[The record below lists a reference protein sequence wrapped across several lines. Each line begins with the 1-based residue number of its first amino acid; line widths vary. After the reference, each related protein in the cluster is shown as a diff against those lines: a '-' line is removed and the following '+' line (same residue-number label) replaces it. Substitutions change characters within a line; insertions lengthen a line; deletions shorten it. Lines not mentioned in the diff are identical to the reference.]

1 MAFLAF
7 ARSAEVV
14 LTTLLLEEIEFL
26 ERLESVDGQD
36 EVGVARHT
44 KASHVILQLDIVE
57 DHCGDVVS
65 VLFGKGLVW

>member
-36 EVGVARHT
+36 EVGVAGHT

-57 DHCGDVVS
+57 DHGGDVVS